1 MNVSFRPRG
10 WHYRGYL
17 PHFDGGQIAQTI
29 TFRLA
34 DSLPNKILARWEREL
49 SHQDDAKVEALL
61 EMLGLNEARSDIPN
75 SRCAA
80 RVMLKA
86 GRSSQNEC

>member
-1 MNVSFRPRG
+1 MRSDMRMIRTQFSAWTIDRTAVSWERGHLARIVEMNVSFRPRG
-10 WHYRGYL
+10 WHCRGFL

-49 SHQDDAKVEALL
+49 SH
-61 EMLGLNEARSDIPN
+61 
-75 SRCAA
+75 
-80 RVMLKA
+80 
-86 GRSSQNEC
+86 